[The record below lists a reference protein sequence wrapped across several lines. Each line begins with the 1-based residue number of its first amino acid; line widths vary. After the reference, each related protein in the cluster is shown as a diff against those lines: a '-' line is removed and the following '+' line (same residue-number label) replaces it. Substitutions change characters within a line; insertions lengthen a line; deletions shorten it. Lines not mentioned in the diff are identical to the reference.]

1 MDQAT
6 QAFLEKLLSD
16 SSFRNWAKNNNEND
30 VAFWNAWIKDNPDK
44 IDVVYNAKDIIL
56 GIAFEKTAVSE
67 AHVNKELDAVLDKIQ
82 KKSHSRDSKSVVQ
95 LSKAVKRVTALAA
108 VGLILM
114 VVALNFPRA
123 SKEIVHKTGFGE
135 VINLKLPDGTSVV
148 LNGNSEIR
156 YGKEDSRDIT
166 LKGEAYF
173 KVKPQPGTRAK
184 FWVNTEDLRVEVYG
198 TQFHVNTRDRKTDVT
213 LDEGSINLLLKN
225 GVAKKMSPGEFISY
239 SNVDKVIL
247 HEGAEKTNTYLWR
260 EGTYVFNNITLKEVM
275 KHLGHTYGLPAEFM
289 DKTLEGKTLTGGIP
303 NENLK
308 ICLSAI
314 EKTTGTRIVQQD
326 NKLIIYNDQ

>member
-1 MDQAT
+1 MDEAT

-16 SSFRNWAKNNNEND
+16 SSFRNWAKNSNEND
-30 VAFWNAWIKDNPDK
+30 VAFWNTWIKDNPDK
-44 IDVVYNAKDIIL
+44 IDVVYNAKDIVL
-56 GIAFEKTAVSE
+56 GIAFQPHGVDET
-67 AHVNKELDAVLDKIQ
+67 HINKELDAVLGQIQ
-82 KKSHSRDSKSVVQ
+82 KRAQARDGKPVIQ
-95 LSKAVKRVTALAA
+95 LSKTVKRVASLAA

-114 VVALNFPRA
+114 LVALNFPRT
-123 SKEIVHKTGFGE
+123 SDEIVHKTGFGE

-156 YGKEDSRDIT
+156 YGKKNTRDVT

-173 KVKPQPGTRAK
+173 KVKPQNETRAK

-198 TQFHVNTRDRKTDVT
+198 TQFHVNTRDSKTDVT

-225 GVAKKMSPGEFISY
+225 GIAKKMLPGEYVSY
-239 SNVDKVIL
+239 SNVDKVVL
-247 HEGAEKTNTYLWR
+247 HEGAEKPNTYLWR
-260 EGTYVFNNITLKEVM
+260 EGTYVFNNISLKEVM